1 MSSQNPSPVE
11 QMIDTDQAVEIA
23 LQNGANISDTL
34 YYITIDGY
42 DGKAGR
48 PIPLS
53 WGLTYGHPYDW
64 SQQKMIL
71 INVITGEVWRND
83 FNPPP
88 PTATPVRPP
97 APDQLLI
104 RAYGEF
110 DLYVTN
116 PQGQFP
122 GNRAES
128 G

>member
-1 MSSQNPSPVE
+1 
-11 QMIDTDQAVEIA
+11 
-23 LQNGANISDTL
+23 
-34 YYITIDGY
+34 
-42 DGKAGR
+42 
-48 PIPLS
+48 
-53 WGLTYGHPYDW
+53 
-64 SQQKMIL
+64 MIL
-71 INVITGEVWRND
+71 INVITGEIWRND

-116 PQGQFP
+116 PQGQSLGIEP
-122 GNRAES
+122 NSDERIAEIPDAWYEHRFRYYDR